1 MTAIAILNSLSAFLV
16 GYICGQIVGINEK
29 KTTRRIIGIIIG
41 ACLATV
47 LAVATVR
54 ILG

>member
-1 MTAIAILNSLSAFLV
+1 MTAIIILNSLSAFLV
-16 GYICGQIVGINEK
+16 GYLCGQIVGINEK
-29 KTTRRIIGIIIG
+29 KITRRIISIVIG
-41 ACLATV
+41 VCLATV